1 MEPKIN
7 FFVQLKVEMWLY
19 HAGNTNQL
27 RFEFLGTRITCSVTW
42 AGKNWV
48 FVFIC
53 VLPLET
59 PLSNWGNVGRSGRV
73 VPQQWIGGVG
83 RSRADSTWIGAG
95 PWWTKVDHGGP
106 WGWTQEM
113 VSSSFLCHRCK
124 PQKGHNEWINN
135 NGPLL
140 CTIKRDEV
148 TVLERDYLQST

>member
-73 VPQQWIGGVG
+73 VPQQWRWKDRGGWAEQIQLG
-83 RSRADSTWIGAG
+83 SG
-95 PWWTKVDHGGP
+95 PDHGGP
-106 WGWTQEM
+106 WRRTQEM

-135 NGPLL
+135 NGDFWYSIGHCCVLL
-140 CTIKRDEV
+140 KEMKW
-148 TVLERDYLQST
+148 QF

>member
-95 PWWTKVDHGGP
+95 PWWTMAPDTGNGQQQLFVP
-106 WGWTQEM
+106 PVQA
-113 VSSSFLCHRCK
+113 
-124 PQKGHNEWINN
+124 PKGNNEWINN
-135 NGPLL
+135 NGDFWYSIGHCCVLL
-140 CTIKRDEV
+140 KEMKW
-148 TVLERDYLQST
+148 QF